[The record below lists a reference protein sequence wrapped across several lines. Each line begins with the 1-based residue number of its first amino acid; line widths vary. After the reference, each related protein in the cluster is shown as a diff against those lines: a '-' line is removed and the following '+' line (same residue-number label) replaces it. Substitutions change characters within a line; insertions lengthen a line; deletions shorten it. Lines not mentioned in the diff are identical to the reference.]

1 LAVVTYSWWLTPGP
15 EELESARR
23 GVSGSPSQTF
33 HTNLASSQFCELS
46 YGSFCCSIMA
56 DRTTS
61 DDSAGS
67 GALAARALVRPCTH
81 APGVRCPKGIPR
93 PHLRAPLD
101 FLCAPPNLRTCIP
114 GCAQFIT
121 QLGPFWSAVRSA
133 VDGPIFPS
141 RSVRCPLRPLRPLLV
156 TYISLSLSAPLPLLV
171 CAGATAFPR
180 YEASE
185 LCSDD
190 GLTSAGC

>member
-1 LAVVTYSWWLTPGP
+1 V
-15 EELESARR
+15 LEGESVAPLRK
-23 GVSGSPSQTF
+23 PFTQTWRVHNF
-33 HTNLASSQFCELS
+33 AS
-46 YGSFCCSIMA
+46 SFCCSIMA

-81 APGVRCPKGIPR
+81 APGVARKESRGHTSVP
-93 PHLRAPLD
+93 PLA

-133 VDGPIFPS
+133 VDGPYLSLS
-141 RSVRCPLRPLRPLLV
+141 RSVLASAPLRPLRPLLV
-156 TYISLSLSAPLPLLV
+156 TYISLSLSAPLLGVRRGYCVSSL
-171 CAGATAFPR
+171 
-180 YEASE
+180 
-185 LCSDD
+185 
-190 GLTSAGC
+190 